1 MQPQTST
8 MSTKKHGKRSHEDRQ
23 VGGVSMHLWPH
34 TWSPCH
40 FYWWTKRRN
49 KSQYKR
55 AWTSSL
61 SIQHRQFDSITPRKS
76 YKRRGKETN
85 VRKIMFIARTLA
97 WREKRNTY
105 CGELRDLF
113 NSFYLFFLSSLLFSL
128 PPFFLHSFL
137 PYFLPSSFFSSFLP
151 PFSFSLA
158 IFMQLLWQLHWR
170 LVEVPPFVPELSL

>member
-1 MQPQTST
+1 
-8 MSTKKHGKRSHEDRQ
+8 
-23 VGGVSMHLWPH
+23 
-34 TWSPCH
+34 
-40 FYWWTKRRN
+40 
-49 KSQYKR
+49 
-55 AWTSSL
+55 
-61 SIQHRQFDSITPRKS
+61 
-76 YKRRGKETN
+76 
-85 VRKIMFIARTLA
+85 MFIARILA